1 MNGAYLSLKQ
11 VFQPCK
17 HSDAEQFKCIM
28 IHKKTSLQFSKRMH
42 KLLNLGGVLLA
53 SVFLSAGVLYG
64 LWAPDI
70 DLSELKLRY
79 GSASQHVVEVGG
91 LNIHYKD
98 TGPKDAPV
106 LLLLH
111 GFGSSLQTWDA
122 WTPQLEKNYR
132 VISLD
137 LPGFG
142 LTGPSPANNYSEQN
156 DVSTLTHFADKLGLS
171 SFSLIG
177 HSMGGKMAWG
187 LAASQPERVKALV
200 LMAPDGFPASKDI
213 GTKPYAM
220 PGIMGVIKF
229 SLPKFLVRKSIE
241 PAFFNPSALDDSL
254 VDRYYDMLRAPGVR
268 AAILERAN
276 QTIYT
281 DPVPRL
287 KKITAPTLLIWG
299 EEDQMIPSRNA
310 KSYSNVLLQSQTVFL
325 PKLGHLVQEEQPER
339 ALKNVTEFLNS
350 ALKR

>member
-1 MNGAYLSLKQ
+1 
-11 VFQPCK
+11 
-17 HSDAEQFKCIM
+17 M

-79 GSASQHVVEVGG
+79 GSASQHVMEVGG

-122 WTPQLEKNYR
+122 WTTQLEKYYR

-200 LMAPDGFPASKDI
+200 LMAPDGFPATKDI